1 MYSGIDALEVPLLE
15 SALQVSGSICLARAR
30 MYWYIDICMHVLQ
43 GLGSILVRIDA
54 AQQAGM
60 LASLVERPV
69 QVGIALPVDAAR
81 VCCIQLLVYAAV
93 SY

>member
-1 MYSGIDALEVPLLE
+1 MHACIAGTGILVRVYNIYINIYIYMY
-15 SALQVSGSICLARAR
+15 
-30 MYWYIDICMHVLQ
+30 VLQ

-81 VCCIQLLVYAAV
+81 VCGLELLVYAAL
-93 SY
+93 SC